1 MAKQTV
7 LKSIPQELIYECTV
21 YIMATL
27 VCTLYST
34 QYMRAMVCSMC
45 TVHSMAGITR
55 RNEFLNLTLPTTEKI
70 SLGVYTVGI

>member
-34 QYMRAMVCSMC
+34 QYMRVMVCSMC
-45 TVHSMAGITR
+45 IHSMAGITR
-55 RNEFLNLTLPTTEKI
+55 RNEFLNLTLPSTEKI